1 MVFVEVVV
9 GWKLYPKVP
18 CTKFC
23 VLYCWCSSGQTS
35 GSKKL
40 VKLWKYWSQEYLLCL
55 QSATRLERHTR
66 SGYSLLC
73 RSAAA
78 ASRACRPAW
87 INKDRIQ
94 ERDKKLGLNLTQK
107 RPSDP
112 IAILSVAKCIA
123 NAPNEKGV
131 QIRTHTILKF
141 QANLSPPSSPS
152 RNTDESIHWS
162 RNFSTPLGYSYWIEL
177 AQPLRTIFQKPT

>member
-9 GWKLYPKVP
+9 GWNLYPKVP

-78 ASRACRPAW
+78 ASRACRAAW

-94 ERDKKLGLNLTQK
+94 NVTKSWGWIWPTRGHPIRLRFCQLQSALQMPPMRRECKFVLIQYSNSKLISAHPPPLPEIQTK
-107 RPSDP
+107 AFIDP
-112 IAILSVAKCIA
+112 EI
-123 NAPNEKGV
+123 
-131 QIRTHTILKF
+131 
-141 QANLSPPSSPS
+141 SPPLSAIHTELSSP
-152 RNTDESIHWS
+152 N
-162 RNFSTPLGYSYWIEL
+162 L
-177 AQPLRTIFQKPT
+177 